1 MNNAENNKLERFGF
15 DFKRAGAHTSRTL
28 MLDEL
33 SILLSYLDNANVD
46 KADYLTAIIDD
57 NCLNKRTL
65 TNRKLTYRDLVTLYT
80 LDESLA
86 IFRAL
91 LFFWQRDQQ
100 AHPLLALLCSY
111 GRDALLRLT
120 APFIIN
126 FSEGVVVQLRLTA
139 PFIINFSEG
148 VVVHRVM
155 MEEFIEQQQP
165 ERFSPATLKSTAQ
178 NINASWT
185 QTGHL
190 NGRTPKL
197 RSQAK
202 ATPGSVAYTL
212 FLGYLMGVRGESLFQ
227 TEFAKLLDC
236 TIDQD
241 IDLAEEAS
249 RRGWIVFKRVG
260 RTIEV
265 LFPLLLTQQEME
277 WLRE

>member
-1 MNNAENNKLERFGF
+1 MNNAENNKLARFGF

-46 KADYLTAIIDD
+46 KTDYLTAIIDD

-86 IFRAL
+86 IFRVL
-91 LFFWQRDQQ
+91 RFFWQRDQQ
-100 AHPLLALLCSY
+100 AHPLLVLLCSY
-111 GRDALLRLT
+111 GRDALLR
-120 APFIIN
+120 I
-126 FSEGVVVQLRLTA
+126 TA

-190 NGRTPKL
+190 NGRSPKL
-197 RSQAK
+197 RSRAK

-236 TIDQD
+236 TIDQA
-241 IDLAEEAS
+241 IDLAEVAS

>member
-1 MNNAENNKLERFGF
+1 MNNAENNKLARFGF

-46 KADYLTAIIDD
+46 KADYLTAIIYD

-80 LDESLA
+80 LDESLV

-91 LFFWQRDQQ
+91 RFFWQRDQQ

-111 GRDALLRLT
+111 CRDAL
-120 APFIIN
+120 
-126 FSEGVVVQLRLTA
+126 LRLTA

-185 QTGHL
+185 QTGYL

-212 FLGYLMGVRGESLFQ
+212 FLGYLMGVRGELLFQ

-236 TIDQD
+236 NIDQA

>member
-1 MNNAENNKLERFGF
+1 MNNAENNKLARFGF

-65 TNRKLTYRDLVTLYT
+65 TNRKLTYRDLVTLYS

-91 LFFWQRDQQ
+91 RFFWLRDQQ
-100 AHPLLALLCSY
+100 AHPLLALL
-111 GRDALLRLT
+111 DALLRLT
-120 APFIIN
+120 APFIIK
-126 FSEGVVVQLRLTA
+126 
-139 PFIINFSEG
+139 FSEG
-148 VVVHRVM
+148 VVVHRIM

-202 ATPGSVAYTL
+202 ATPGCVAYTL

-236 TIDQD
+236 TIDQA